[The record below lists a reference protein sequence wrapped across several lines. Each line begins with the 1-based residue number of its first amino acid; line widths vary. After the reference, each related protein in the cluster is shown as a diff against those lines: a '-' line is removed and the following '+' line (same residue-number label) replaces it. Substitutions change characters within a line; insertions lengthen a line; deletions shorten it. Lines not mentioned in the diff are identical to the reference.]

1 MGGGDGAGFSSRR
14 MNREP
19 STGRD
24 MDPVLFIYFV
34 TASTI
39 VTAEARKPAA
49 ISICTQTQNENI
61 THETATCLNPM
72 THNFTGETRELT
84 DPQQTNA

>member
-1 MGGGDGAGFSSRR
+1 MVPVWSTQGTGGGGGVSDARS

-24 MDPVLFIYFV
+24 KALVLFIYFV

-39 VTAEARKPAA
+39 VTAEAY
-49 ISICTQTQNENI
+49 
-61 THETATCLNPM
+61 
-72 THNFTGETRELT
+72 
-84 DPQQTNA
+84 